1 MALKDLV
8 SDLSNFKGRS
18 QYDKLDDQIKNGVD
32 FIPNTDAPGFT
43 PKTDL
48 ESLFNKV
55 KEGIIGP
62 IGGNAPKYSNLLA
75 GERTSQFSFPETKGA
90 TNIYI
95 NPEGFSGLQTT
106 LNLPRELFRFA
117 NIGPENDIFKD
128 SFSTLGLG
136 SSNFTNRIDLFHRYE
151 NSDFTNTPS
160 GLTIDNN
167 FPNLSLGLGGSFRQ
181 AADPVNLAHPIVLR
195 PIGSNW
201 ENANS
206 DLQIPNIRF
215 KAPQLVFDNKL
226 EIEGLSLATQAS
238 RNIADNFRITRWSL
252 TPQGVSFLE
261 KQHSLQRLNPTLE
274 TKDFND
280 KSILGVA
287 GGLDKTSLPIFHPER
302 HIGGLASRY
311 ENVLDLTGLNPEPG
325 IQLTGGSRL
334 AYQAEAF
341 SVPIPISTVDTGN
354 NILNSIANFAIN
366 TYNAAVDLVK
376 APIMIGLSNPNKYA
390 PFPSAAP
397 ISTKLGLVSFG
408 IPTAQ
413 IAIDTFI
420 ALNKPGGTFNKN
432 TAQKT
437 DGDLIKRHSTL
448 SYGMLVAETEMAYG
462 KGLSSAGEYNRR
474 SDRSYADYEADLMVK
489 RYANKEISDNVGHQ
503 GILTEVPKIGPK
515 GIGVVKGN
523 LKSPNVDKVNALR
536 FPLDYNQSP
545 DNPELKDF
553 IKFKFKDIVNNRFLI
568 FRAILDGISDS
579 ITPEYGE
586 EKYIGRPDKVYV
598 YQGADRNVSFNF
610 SIYPKTKQ
618 EFPILMNKLNHLIGL
633 CYPSYTKENMMVT
646 PLIELTLGDMF
657 KNATGLLGGLTVT
670 VEDNSTWEL
679 DEGLQFPHFIRAAC
693 EFKYI
698 GNDKLSSTSIRHYN
712 GLNYLPTAVD
722 SDSGRSTTEISSR
735 RNTPLTYDIEPVRE
749 PYLPD
754 ANNDA
759 LAGTSA

>member
-48 ESLFNKV
+48 KSLFNKV
-55 KEGIIGP
+55 SEGTFGP
-62 IGGNAPKYSNLLA
+62 IGGNAPKYSSLLA

-117 NIGPENDIFKD
+117 GIGPENDTFKD

-136 SSNFTNRIDLFHRYE
+136 SSKFTDRVDLFHRYKS
-151 NSDFTNTPS
+151 SDFTNTPS
-160 GLTIDNN
+160 GLTVDNQ

-181 AADPVNLAHPIVLR
+181 AADPVNLAHPIILR

-201 ENANS
+201 KNANS
-206 DLQIPNIRF
+206 DLEVPNLRF
-215 KAPQLVFDNKL
+215 KAPQLAIGNKL
-226 EIEGLSLATQAS
+226 GVEGLSLTTQAS
-238 RNIADNFRITRWSL
+238 RNIADNFRIARWSL

-261 KQHSLQRLNPTLE
+261 KQHSLQRLNPTIE

-280 KSILGVA
+280 KSIFGVT

-302 HIGGLASRY
+302 HIGGFETRY
-311 ENVLDLTGLNPEPG
+311 ENVLGLTGLNPEPG

-334 AYQAEAF
+334 AYQSSAF
-341 SVPIPISTVDTGN
+341 SIDIPPVSNLRGGGLLT
-354 NILNSIANFAIN
+354 SIANFAID
-366 TYNAAVDLVK
+366 TFNAVVDT
-376 APIMIGLSNPNKYA
+376 AAATIAIGLSNPNKYA

-397 ISTKLGLVSFG
+397 ISTKLGFVAFGTPTVQVLVD
-408 IPTAQ
+408 TL
-413 IAIDTFI
+413 IA
-420 ALNKPGGTFNKN
+420 KEKKGGTFNKD
-432 TAQKT
+432 TAKRT
-437 DGDLIKRHSTL
+437 GGDLIKRHSTL
-448 SYGMLVAETEMAYG
+448 SYGMLVADTEMAYG

-474 SDRSYADYEADLMVK
+474 SDRSFADYEADLMVERVK
-489 RYANKEISDNVGHQ
+489 NKKITDYIGQQ
-503 GILTEVPKIGPK
+503 GILTEKPKIGPD
-515 GIGVVKGN
+515 GIGVIKGN
-523 LKSPNVDKVNALR
+523 LKSPNVDKVNALSY
-536 FPLDYNQSP
+536 PLDYNESP

-553 IKFKFKDIVNNRFLI
+553 IKFKFKDIVSNRFLI

-579 ITPEYGE
+579 ITPDYGE

-598 YQGADRNVSFNF
+598 YQGAERNDSYNF

-618 EFPILMNKLNHLIGL
+618 EFPILMQKLNHLIGL
-633 CYPSYTKENMMVT
+633 CYPSYTKDNMMVT

-657 KNATGLLGGLTVT
+657 KNATGLLAGLTVT

-698 GNDKLSSTSIRHYN
+698 GNDKLSTSSTRHYN
-712 GLNYLPTAVD
+712 GLAYKIPQRVKPAAI
-722 SDSGRSTTEISSR
+722 SDIRRAPISM
-735 RNTPLTYDIEPVRE
+735 DIEPVASPFLPLALPGIRVSDE
-749 PYLPD
+749 P
-754 ANNDA
+754 NV
-759 LAGTSA
+759 T